1 MRMRHLSSLFTQL
14 GLFFLS
20 GALAWGDELVLL
32 QFQRNGTLLPPVVIG
47 LYEADAP
54 THAANFRRLVAS
66 SFYRKTSVHRVAP
79 EQLVQLGDPLSR
91 SKDSPDIGTGGPG
104 YTLPSEVMRRHTKGS
119 VVMARLPDRIN
130 PSRRSNG
137 SQFYVALK
145 PLPELDGTDTVF
157 GRVEGGLD
165 VLEEISRTPADTN
178 YIPLE
183 RITVSRTQLVAREKL
198 DRELA
203 SWAAST
209 GKKESWWGRNFGKLW
224 PR

>member
-1 MRMRHLSSLFTQL
+1 
-14 GLFFLS
+14 
-20 GALAWGDELVLL
+20 
-32 QFQRNGTLLPPVVIG
+32 
-47 LYEADAP
+47 
-54 THAANFRRLVAS
+54 
-66 SFYRKTSVHRVAP
+66 
-79 EQLVQLGDPLSR
+79 
-91 SKDSPDIGTGGPG
+91 
-104 YTLPSEVMRRHTKGS
+104 
-119 VVMARLPDRIN
+119 MARLPDRIN

-178 YIPLE
+178 DIPLE